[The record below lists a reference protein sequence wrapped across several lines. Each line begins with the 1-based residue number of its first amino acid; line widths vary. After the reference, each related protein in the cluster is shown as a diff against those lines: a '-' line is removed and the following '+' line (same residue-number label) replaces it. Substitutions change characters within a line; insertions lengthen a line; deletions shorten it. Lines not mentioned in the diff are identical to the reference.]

1 MTLRDERNWGTFI
14 HLGGIVGSAIF
25 RPAGNVI
32 LVLVLWLIKRN
43 ESRFVDD
50 QGKEAINFQ
59 ITISLVSVLISILA
73 GIFNGLWSL
82 GSWMTGGF
90 FFSNGW
96 SWSWGGLHG
105 LLWVVNLIFSII
117 AAVKANEG
125 VSYRYPFSLR
135 LVK

>member
-1 MTLRDERNWGTFI
+1 
-14 HLGGIVGSAIF
+14 VGSAIF

-59 ITISLVSVLISILA
+59 ITISLISVLISLLS

-82 GSWMTGGF
+82 GSWMAGGNF
-90 FFSNGW
+90 FYGGW
-96 SWSWGGLHG
+96 GWGKLHG
-105 LLWVVNLIFSII
+105 LLWIVNLIFSII

-125 VSYRYPFSLR
+125 VSYKYPLSLR